1 MIFATIIDALLIA
14 SLQSPI
20 AADSPATDLPLIE
33 VTVRNLSSQD
43 IGSSSLDSEDIE
55 LRQPQHPQELF
66 APLPG
71 VWISR
76 GSGQE
81 HLTAIRSPVLTGAGA
96 CGAFLMLE
104 NQVAIR
110 PAGFCNVNQ
119 LFEVD
124 LAAAQRV
131 DVLAGPG
138 LPQHGANALH
148 GVIDVSQ
155 APLDLRPQTHAGL
168 EIGEQDFYRL
178 RLGAANENF
187 GGRISYTD
195 SGSFRDQESYQHL
208 FLNARHETDVGEARV
223 TTSLNGAY
231 LDQETAGF
239 IFGFE
244 AYLDPELRRGNVNPE
259 AFREAD
265 ALRLINHWQWH
276 SDEQTQWNISA
287 YARRSRLEFLQH
299 FLPGQPLERNGQVSV
314 GLNSDWSHWWNSSA
328 ITIGLDVEWFDGFL
342 EEFQDGPVDSPS
354 AFLVET
360 RPAGAHY
367 DYDVIGYST
376 SGWLRFEHQFANR
389 INLDAGFRL
398 QWLGY
403 DYTNNLL
410 DGNTRDDGTQCG
422 FGGCLFTRP
431 ADRSDDFFDIAPS
444 VSISGPL
451 SSNNSTR
458 WSARIAR
465 GFRPPQATELYRL
478 QNGQTVADLDSET
491 LDSVSVGIN
500 GQSTVL
506 IGRQARWAYALT
518 GFYQRT
524 RDQIFRNSD
533 GFNVTDA
540 ATRAVGVEWLARFSI
555 LANLQAQLSG
565 SYADHEYASDSA
577 AGSGEALIAGNQVDT
592 APLWQGYA
600 QLDWQP
606 QQSWNLGID
615 FEWLDGYFLNAANTA
630 RYPGHALVHLRGAWQ
645 FHPEWRLH
653 ARVRNLFN
661 NRYAERADFAFGN
674 FRYFPGQGT
683 TLFVGIDWR
692 R

>member
-1 MIFATIIDALLIA
+1 MLPDLLLAISMQLLPETATTADIAELPAIEITSRHVTTEDLGGNALVADDIIA
-14 SLQSPI
+14 
-20 AADSPATDLPLIE
+20 
-33 VTVRNLSSQD
+33 RN
-43 IGSSSLDSEDIE
+43 
-55 LRQPQHPQELF
+55 PQHAQELF

-81 HLTAIRSPVLTGAGA
+81 QLTSIRSPVLTGAGA

-124 LAAAQRV
+124 LAAAQHI

-138 LPQHGANALH
+138 LPQHGANALY
-148 GVIDVSQ
+148 GVIDVTQ
-155 APLDLRPQTHAGL
+155 APLSSRPQAQASL
-168 EIGEQDFYRL
+168 ELGGQDFYRI
-178 RLGAANENF
+178 RVGAAGEQF
-187 GGRISYTD
+187 GGRIGYID
-195 SGSFRDQESYQHL
+195 SGSFRDQENYQHL
-208 FLNARHETDVGEARV
+208 FLNARHTAQVGGAQV
-223 TTSLNGAY
+223 TTSLNGAD

-265 ALRLINHWQWH
+265 ALRLIQNWQW
-276 SDEQTQWNISA
+276 SNTQQSEWHISLFG
-287 YARRSRLEFLQH
+287 RRSRQTFLQH
-299 FLPGQPLERNGQVSV
+299 FLPGQPLEQNGQVSA
-314 GLNSDWSHWWNSSA
+314 GINADWNHWWNNSA
-328 ITIGLDVEWFDGFL
+328 LTVGLDFEWFDGFL
-342 EEFQDGPVDSPS
+342 DEFQENPVNSSS

-367 DYDVIGYST
+367 DYDVTGYSI
-376 SGWLRFEHQFANR
+376 SQWLRFEHRFTNR
-389 INLDAGFRL
+389 ISLDAGVRL

-410 DGNTRDDGTQCG
+410 DGNTRDDGSVCG

-431 ADRSDDFFDIAPS
+431 ADRTDDFFNIAPS
-444 VSISGPL
+444 LIISGPL
-451 SSNNSTR
+451 SGQHR
-458 WSARIAR
+458 WQARLAR

-478 QNGQTVADLDSET
+478 QSGQSVADLSSEQ
-491 LDSVSVGIN
+491 LDSISAGIS
-500 GQSTVL
+500 GSSATQL
-506 IGRQARWAYALT
+506 GKQALWRYSLT
-518 GFYQRT
+518 GFYQSAG
-524 RDQIFRNSD
+524 DQIFRNAD
-533 GFNVTDA
+533 GFNISNA
-540 ATRAVGVEWLARFSI
+540 ETRAIGAEWLVSWALQENLLARV
-555 LANLQAQLSG
+555 SG

-577 AGSGEALIAGNQVDT
+577 AGAGESIVAGNQVDT
-592 APLWQGYA
+592 APLWQAYA

-606 QQSWNLGID
+606 RPQLNFGMD

-630 RYPGHALVHLRGAWQ
+630 TYPGHALVHLRAAWQ
-645 FHPEWRLH
+645 FNSEWRLH
-653 ARVRNLFN
+653 ARIRNVFN

-674 FRYFPGQGT
+674 FRYFPGQGAT
-683 TLFVGIDWR
+683 VFAGLSWR

>member
-1 MIFATIIDALLIA
+1 MLPDLLLAISMQLLPA
-14 SLQSPI
+14 AAEPAELPELQITARSVT
-20 AADSPATDLPLIE
+20 AADP
-33 VTVRNLSSQD
+33 
-43 IGSSSLDSEDIE
+43 GSSALSADDISA
-55 LRQPQHPQELF
+55 RKPQHAQELF

-81 HLTAIRSPVLTGAGA
+81 QLTSIRSPVLTGAGA

-104 NQVAIR
+104 NRVAIR

-124 LAAAQRV
+124 IAAAQHI

-138 LPQHGANALH
+138 LPQHGANALF
-148 GVIDVSQ
+148 GVIDVTQ
-155 APLDLRPQTHAGL
+155 APLNLRPQAQASL
-168 EIGEQDFYRL
+168 ELGEQDFYRAQ
-178 RLGAANENF
+178 LGAAGEQF
-187 GGRISYTD
+187 GWRVGYTD

-208 FLNARHETDVGEARV
+208 FINARHEAQIGEAQV
-223 TTSLNGAY
+223 TTSLNGAD

-259 AFREAD
+259 AFRNAD
-265 ALRLINHWQWH
+265 ALRLIQHWQWAGNKQ
-276 SDEQTQWNISA
+276 SEWNISLFG
-287 YARRSRLEFLQH
+287 RRSRQTFLQH
-299 FLPGQPLERNGQVSV
+299 FLPGQPLERNGQVSAGVNADWSRWWNDSALTV
-314 GLNSDWSHWWNSSA
+314 GLD
-328 ITIGLDVEWFDGFL
+328 LEWFAGFL
-342 EEFQDGPVDSPS
+342 DEFQENPVDSPS

-367 DYDVIGYST
+367 DYDVTGFSV
-376 SGWLRFEHQFANR
+376 SQWLRFEHQFAGR
-389 INLDAGFRL
+389 INLDAGLRL

-403 DYTNNLL
+403 DYDNNLL
-410 DGNTRDDGTQCG
+410 DGNTRDDGTVCG

-431 ADRSDDFFDIAPS
+431 ADRSDDFFNAAPS
-444 VSISGPL
+444 LIVSGPVAEQH
-451 SSNNSTR
+451 R
-458 WSARIAR
+458 WQARAAR

-478 QNGQTVADLDSET
+478 QSGQTVADLNSEK
-491 LDSVSVGIN
+491 LDSISAG
-500 GQSTVL
+500 L
-506 IGRQARWAYALT
+506 IGSSAAAVGNRARWTYSVT
-518 GFYQRT
+518 GFYQYA

-533 GFNVTDA
+533 GFNISDA
-540 ATRAVGVEWLARFSI
+540 ETRAIGVEWQASWALQDNLLARI
-555 LANLQAQLSG
+555 SG

-577 AGSGEALIAGNQVDT
+577 AGAGENIVAGNQVDT
-592 APLWQGYA
+592 APLWQAYA

-606 QQSWNLGID
+606 QSRLNVGVD

-630 RYPGHALVHLRGAWQ
+630 TYPGHALVHLRASWQ
-645 FHPEWRLH
+645 VHPEWQLH
-653 ARVRNLFN
+653 ARVRNVFN

-683 TLFVGIDWR
+683 TVFAGISWR